1 MPYRK
6 RVNQRPFTLIELL
19 VVIAIIAILA
29 SMLLPALSQARAKAR
44 AIACTNNEKQLGLAV
59 ALYVDD
65 NNEFLPKYQQVG
77 IATDRDSWYE
87 VLDDYLGGR
96 QTLACP
102 SLSSYWLGYG
112 ANWRHV
118 ICYWGSS
125 ASWANVAAPLA
136 GFKNPSNDM
145 VFCDSHNGTTGEGAG
160 GYAAVYCTHCYSS
173 PPYSIVN
180 YAISSRHNKGAN
192 ALFLDGHVKW
202 HKTVRLLSKGAD
214 SIWAHTNP

>member
-1 MPYRK
+1 MSYRK
-6 RVNQRPFTLIELL
+6 RASQRPFTLIELL

-44 AIACTNNEKQLGLAV
+44 SISCTNNEKQLGLAV
-59 ALYVDD
+59 ALYTDD

-77 IATDRDSWYE
+77 IAPDRDSWYE

-112 ANWRHV
+112 ANWRHIV
-118 ICYWGSS
+118 CYWGSS

-136 GFKNPSNDM
+136 AFKNPSNDM
-145 VFCDSHNGTTGEGAG
+145 VFCDSHNGTAGEGTA
-160 GYAAVYCTHCYSS
+160 GYAAVYCTHCYST

-214 SIWAHTNP
+214 SVWAHTNP